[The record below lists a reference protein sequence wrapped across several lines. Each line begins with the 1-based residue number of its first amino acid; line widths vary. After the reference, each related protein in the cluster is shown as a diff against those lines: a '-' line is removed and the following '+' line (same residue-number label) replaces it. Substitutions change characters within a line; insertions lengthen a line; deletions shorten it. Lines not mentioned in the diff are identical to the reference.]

1 MGGNGKNG
9 NATKGNKIKK
19 SRRKVD
25 PVVELEEG
33 DCYGKIHKL
42 CGENIVYVELVTP
55 NEDGDKTV
63 KARISGKM
71 YKKVWFK
78 PDNLVIL
85 GGRFSDKIYD
95 LKGMVKKNEE
105 SKVRQL
111 FDGKDNDE
119 DIRVHIGDEIDDIDE
134 DYDDTFLGVQNKK
147 GNKNNNKNNKNNT
160 GKDSSDKNKNE
171 KNVMDIGSSESGSVD
186 IDDL

>member
-1 MGGNGKNG
+1 MTGK
-9 NATKGNKIKK
+9 KGNKIKK

-25 PVVELEEG
+25 PIVEFEEG
-33 DCYGKIHKL
+33 DHYGKIQKL

-55 NEDGDKTV
+55 NEDGDKIV

-78 PDNLVIL
+78 PDNLVII
-85 GGRFSDKIYD
+85 GGRISDKIYD

-119 DIRVHIGDEIDDIDE
+119 DIRVHIGEEIDDIDE
-134 DYDDTFLGVQNKK
+134 DYDDTFLGVQNKTKK
-147 GNKNNNKNNKNNT
+147 GSNKNNT
-160 GKDSSDKNKNE
+160 GNDSSVKTKNE
-171 KNVMDIGSSESGSVD
+171 VSKTKAEIESSEDGSVD